1 MTTHGKTVPSFILLY
16 STSYFLSFI
25 IWYLFVN
32 LSPTTNIKFGEGQDS
47 IVLVS
52 TIYAASYIVES

>member
-1 MTTHGKTVPSFILLY
+1 MTTRGKTVPSFILLY

-32 LSPTTNIKFGEGQDS
+32 LSPATNVKFGEGQDY

-52 TIYAASYIVES
+52 TIYAASYIVEA